1 MTNAPVKVPNLQLAR
16 VLLRPWKDTDGC
28 VVDAADKVSNTFNYM
43 GVPQPGQFGDWLAA
57 RREDQQ
63 VGRRVSW
70 CIQAPDGQPAGAMNI
85 KQLHTPGRPEWASI
99 GYWLRPAYRGHKY
112 ALEAIVGAVEHAT
125 APVCDGGLGR
135 RVIEARVVPSN
146 HASIRALET
155 AGFVH
160 VGVDPQ
166 VYTDGYGVRHDDLL
180 YEFVCP

>member
-1 MTNAPVKVPNLQLAR
+1 
-16 VLLRPWKDTDGC
+16 
-28 VVDAADKVSNTFNYM
+28 M
-43 GVPQPGQFGDWLAA
+43 GVYWVLVAACLPGSQ
-57 RREDQQ
+57 
-63 VGRRVSW
+63 
-70 CIQAPDGQPAGAMNI
+70 I
-85 KQLHTPGRPEWASI
+85 
-99 GYWLRPAYRGHKY
+99 Y